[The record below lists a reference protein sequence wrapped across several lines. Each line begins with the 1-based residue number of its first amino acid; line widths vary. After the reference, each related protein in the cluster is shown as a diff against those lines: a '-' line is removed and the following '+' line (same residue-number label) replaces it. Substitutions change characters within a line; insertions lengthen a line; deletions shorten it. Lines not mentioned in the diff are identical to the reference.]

1 LRGPAD
7 TGMRVFLIQLIAVV
21 VGQFIACGDI
31 PVGHNPNGAG
41 RDLYRAIRVA
51 RMVDVPGFIAEEL
64 PVDIPA
70 GVERKNVD
78 IASGKA
84 FRAFFFGNLLPPCTE

>member
-1 LRGPAD
+1 
-7 TGMRVFLIQLIAVV
+7 MVRVVISTV
-21 VGQFIACGDI
+21 QFGSQEW
-31 PVGHNPNGAG
+31 
-41 RDLYRAIRVA
+41 LMYR
-51 RMVDVPGFIAEEL
+51 GFIAEEL